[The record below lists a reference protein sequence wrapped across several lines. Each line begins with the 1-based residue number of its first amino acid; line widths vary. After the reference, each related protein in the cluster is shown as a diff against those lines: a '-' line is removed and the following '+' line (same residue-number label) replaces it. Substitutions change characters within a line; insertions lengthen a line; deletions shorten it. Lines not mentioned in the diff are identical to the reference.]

1 MSFWDDLSPSVK
13 RYLIVG
19 VLLGAALLG
28 LRTCAAPGTGAP
40 PPPRGV
46 VR

>member
-1 MSFWDDLSPSVK
+1 MSFWDDLSSNVK
-13 RYLIVG
+13 RYVIVG
-19 VLLGAALLG
+19 VVLLGVLLA
-28 LRTCAAPGTGAP
+28 LRTCAKPGSTGG